1 MSLGT
6 CEFESRPR
14 HQKQISLFFANN
26 YQKKLVF
33 ITFLPKMWNSP
44 IPTKQTMKQQALR
57 LFLLPLFTFFFST
70 LICNGQ
76 EDAAAASATGS
87 AAAPAKGAPKAAQ
100 ANNQLRTLHIA
111 VHKLG
116 LTSDQLKTALASGG
130 LDGLR
135 KTYKDALEG
144 GASFAEFKTHG
155 KSLAMGLVDNFA
167 DAKEHGDLVLQ
178 GVSLQDAKDHGDLLR
193 AGHTLEDAKAYGDL
207 LRANSDLSVEEAL
220 AAAKA
225 DPTNLL
231 SVAKD
236 AVIAKYNSSYSY
248 NVALESAMVLATSI
262 LTDRTITSTLP
273 AVSVTLDNILSG
285 GGYNFE
291 FIRLLSS
298 YGAIGSNGDTLAAAI
313 LGADYSEYAK
323 GGLLSY
329 GAIGSNGDT
338 LAAAILGSDYGGGEY
353 AKGGLLSD
361 FVSTS
366 ASTKDFMVKDPVSQ
380 KGLLYALTGV
390 REFHSDDAS
399 STLFDI
405 PLSNVSLSPG
415 SNITLGAAGSDSTID
430 VSGKLS
436 PASSS
441 KDRKILIVGAAKDLN
456 LAGNVKFTNSND
468 AEDHALVLGAADDVI
483 IDGSDIE
490 YTGSNLAIGAG
501 GTDADSMYLVNTTI
515 STGGNLAAGSL
526 GNLNISNANFNVG
539 LANSATSD
547 PDNIYLYANEKIVVD
562 NMVTSGGRIDDIY
575 MESKTIH
582 IKNTSFPA
590 VAEVMLRSQAG
601 SLHIQNSS
609 SDIQAGGVNFYKVKH
624 LGISNSDLT
633 RDQFSGV
640 DGHINSVAPPLPNGT
655 PHIRIRAQ

>member
-1 MSLGT
+1 
-6 CEFESRPR
+6 
-14 HQKQISLFFANN
+14 
-26 YQKKLVF
+26 
-33 ITFLPKMWNSP
+33 MWNSP

-291 FIRLLSS
+291 FIRLLS
-298 YGAIGSNGDTLAAAI
+298 
-313 LGADYSEYAK
+313 
-323 GGLLSY
+323 SY